1 MASLDVTNELNCSVC
16 LSIFTD
22 PVTLECGHNFCRVC
36 INKVLET
43 QGASGVYNC
52 PECRTEFGKCPAL
65 QKNINLRNIAERYS
79 GKRQKEEIYCTYC
92 IGSSVPSIQSCLMC
106 EASLC
111 ETHLKVHSKS
121 PEHVLC
127 EPISSFNKVKCST
140 HHQVFM
146 YYCVEDAAH
155 LCASCALSGQHT
167 GHQLELLSDFCK
179 KQKEKLM
186 EVYTEL
192 NLVKTDLEKKIQ
204 GLELPMKKLESKFE
218 TTQEKVSSIFKDI
231 RQQLEKLK
239 ERILQDLKAQKKET
253 LNHFVEQ
260 ISELDAKKRELS
272 EKMDHI
278 KELCSMTNP
287 ITALQELDVGSNQ
300 ILHFESK
307 DQDDLKDC
315 SKTTKEDVDES
326 CFLKMLHKGLSDIFS
341 SYKNKLLSESEAK
354 ITLDIQTAANNVFI
368 SDDCKTAL
376 WQVNQGRPKVPERF
390 QYHQVLS
397 SQAFSSGRHYWEV
410 ETGETGNWMV
420 GVAYPNIEREG
431 SQAIIGKNDKSWSL
445 CKWSNLYFTLHN
457 RKQIQLNVKFGCRK
471 FRICLDYE
479 AGRLAF
485 YDLNNLTIPVHT
497 FVTTF
502 TQPLHAAVSVWDSA
516 YVTILSQE

>member
-1 MASLDVTNELNCSVC
+1 MASLDVSNELCCSVC
-16 LSIFTD
+16 LTIFTD
-22 PVTLECGHNFCRVC
+22 PLTLECGHNFCRAC
-36 INKVLET
+36 INKALET
-43 QGASGVYNC
+43 QGAFGVYSC
-52 PECRTEFGKCPAL
+52 PECRTEFGKRPAL
-65 QKNINLRNIAERYS
+65 QKNITLRNIAERYS
-79 GKRQKEEIYCTYC
+79 EMRQKEAIYCTYC
-92 IGSSVPSIQSCLMC
+92 ITSSVPTVQSCLMC

-140 HHQVFM
+140 HNQVFM

-155 LCASCALSGQHT
+155 LCVSCTLSGQHT
-167 GHQLELLSDFCK
+167 GHQLELQSDFCK

-186 EVYTEL
+186 DVYNEL
-192 NLVKTDLEKKIQ
+192 NLVKTDIEKKIQ
-204 GLELPMKKLESKFE
+204 DLELPMKKLESKFE

-231 RQQLEKLK
+231 QQQLEKLK
-239 ERILQDLKAQKKET
+239 ERILQDIKAQKKET
-253 LNHFVEQ
+253 LNDFMEH
-260 ISELDAKKRELS
+260 ISELDIRRRELS
-272 EKMDHI
+272 EKTDHI
-278 KELCSMTNP
+278 KKLCSMTDP
-287 ITALQELDVGSNQ
+287 IAVLQELDLGSNQ
-300 ILHFESK
+300 ILNFESK
-307 DQDDLKDC
+307 DQDALKDC

-341 SYKNKLLSESEAK
+341 SYRNKLLSESEAK
-354 ITLDIQTAANNVFI
+354 ITLDVQTAANNVFI

-376 WQVNQGRPKVPERF
+376 WQVNQGRPEVPGRF

-397 SQAFSSGRHYWEV
+397 VQAFSSGRHYWEV

-431 SQAIIGKNDKSWSL
+431 RQAIIGKNDKSWSL
-445 CKWSNLYFTLHN
+445 CKWHNQYFTLHN
-457 RKQIQLNVKFGCRK
+457 SIQIKLNVKFGCRK

-479 AGRLAF
+479 AGRLTF

-502 TQPLHAAVSVWDSA
+502 TQPLHAAISVWDSA